1 MSEQTDTPTINTLG
15 FSEWSAENDY
25 ADPLE
30 RRLKFGDYIR
40 EELIKADAYT
50 SDAEI
55 GIRQGLAET
64 LREDGL
70 LEADGS
76 NAEELEQR
84 MADIQRGKTFDQL
97 ARTFQQN
104 LSERGEDKKA
114 LDDYF
119 SAAVESP
126 SPEYA
131 EELQPLREKAGEVVD
146 RNRDQLLRVKVDAG
160 ELPMARLSNGQ
171 LLVGDAAAKMD
182 LVDALKASAE
192 GGVTMGDA
200 LAAQAQLDTPDGFTI
215 PLYRIQRL
223 AQAQRLLEVERKQ
236 NKDFDIQLDGLSTE
250 AAQSEYSTMDWL
262 EKKADDVGRGI
273 SNFFGRIMGQG
284 EAIDKAEARREA
296 VDEARGSNIRQI
308 ASKYALK
315 FDMRPDDMELA
326 IEQMVL
332 ENAVN
337 KQMFEF
343 HDEDDP
349 DVGKN
354 LRLGGYGLPIL
365 SPQALVN
372 KDVFDKTIAA
382 NPELSGEVKTML
394 NKQRVAHLRSEFTS
408 LDKFLSDSNVSD
420 EWNTAL
426 IAGRTAG
433 VEDYKILEGFVADK
447 DNYNEFAE
455 RAAGIGM
462 SFVNGVGQLFAAVPA
477 AFGFEPAKDYL
488 ASVSQKNADR
498 RQLAAVF
505 GEEFGLLQDAAE
517 TAFPMLIDVGAT
529 VLLAAATAPAGGAG
543 GVAYASLKAGGTAT
557 ASMTAKGMFKSI
569 TSNVFRKTGAKS
581 TADQA
586 EDLLEASLIKGTKEG
601 AVDILNAYNSK
612 LSAHLG
618 NLPAIFLPAAT
629 RSGSAT
635 YGAVYNQLKQDPSV
649 SEEDAHD
656 RALGAMLMA
665 GTFTGVLTASFST
678 IGRGGM
684 EDALLKGLSYKQMKT
699 VAQSVTG
706 KLDGDLLSAAEIA
719 IKKTMKKYAFG
730 GAKGLAKNVFD
741 EGIEES
747 IDEFVNGLITDAA
760 LHEDTPM
767 LERLQQT
774 WHAFV
779 LGGIMGG
786 SVPLVQKGFRALQ
799 PDVLRQREM
808 SSFYDD
814 ILEEM
819 STDLTESGAPITAE
833 VVNAIVSDMRRKDA
847 RASVVPTAEE
857 QAALIGRPEPEATED
872 ETQLPSGITPDRE
885 LAALY
890 EQDYLQTEERQREED
905 LTPDPEM
912 EALLG
917 EKVNPDSVAKATA
930 EVLAENVPVTEGAD
944 PTTLEAKGSLMQQLE
959 LPLQESSSVENA
971 DHQAIRGL
979 MQRRRAK
986 ADAPVSRPVAPKQ
999 TIIDPARAEEA
1010 EAIEAGFRQ
1019 SVEQINKAEALYK
1032 KMDKQVAAAEVA
1044 GESPVRRALEQ
1055 RVREGKAVS
1064 PEQATELRGDA
1075 FKDRVLAL
1083 KELKVERK
1091 LDSPDRELAALY
1103 EQDYLQT
1110 EERQREEDFYDN
1122 FGPEDLETGA
1132 TRQNNT
1138 VAIDNIIR
1146 SGFPQILTLD
1156 KFKRLGIPFNQD
1168 TRSAVFLREANHQIQ
1183 RQISEAYP
1191 KIPVTRP
1198 EGGYALDSAYGQG
1211 KVFIDRFG
1219 RGQFNNDPLTM
1230 LSLLETGAPIVV
1242 DPAQLD
1248 SPTLNP
1254 AFRFTQVGETT
1265 VVSNIM
1271 VPESGGLVS
1280 ALTPTDHALLLQPD
1294 YSRVVDLVER
1304 VNAIRS
1310 EGFWKPDVMI
1320 DSPFE
1325 PNTQMTAQEAL
1336 TQLEEG
1342 VDRFIVPTTG
1352 ELSPDFA
1359 ETAQVELRL
1368 RAQEALFN
1376 GDSISLPAIGREVA
1390 DTYMAEQKARLKHTR
1405 ESFASTVSVNGSAE
1419 LEAAPDFNAIS
1430 ESEDTYTP
1438 FPENAPPPFSESGI
1452 VNMLNE
1458 AQSDAVAAIDADPR
1472 LRQSVVNLLQN
1483 EVFESSTADF
1493 NRHTGKQ
1500 LLNFVVHWMAQGN
1513 NRANRA
1519 SLEFQKAL
1527 RTNNFE
1533 MGAPLR
1539 QAFQLMG
1546 LSSASV
1552 EGTPKTD
1559 AAYRAFLRQKIS
1571 ILKGG
1576 AEPSDTEVFAFH
1588 NYVRRSVGALLLRSQ
1603 PSGMS
1608 KAHDRMVN
1616 RQAIAALGLKDGDS
1630 ESIIEALRRIVGVS
1644 DRAQKEYDSH
1654 LVSIAQL
1661 LLQSPDFIRSIE
1673 LSIDETSLNY
1683 AGKFDTLSDG
1693 TPTISINIT
1702 GSNPRGV
1709 ADTLLHELIHA
1720 YVTGVTRK
1728 PADQQTRQESAAIS
1742 LLEGVVNDLRAD
1754 FKEISA
1760 QNITPAVFSQRAVPK
1775 MMGNNRAYE
1784 FHDSRVYDA
1793 LANVDEFVAHF
1804 LTSTDF
1810 QALVKNMLE
1819 VRNAPAPWSR
1829 FEQIVAAIRSF
1840 FLGANPEFDAAFSA
1854 VLDLSHSS
1862 VLAAG
1867 PRRRSRRK
1875 LISVEEFLNL
1885 PNKESRTAKDFIAD
1899 SVFPTDPATNN
1910 TTAKEPVTTDAI
1922 VGKIAE
1928 DVSRSQQEAVRFSS
1942 GVQAANG
1949 VEADQRGQEAVE
1961 RIISFI
1967 RNRVVPP
1974 EMRVEVDINHPSL
1987 ASVNSE
1993 TGVMVVNP
2001 NKMAALLG
2009 DLQRRNGGRP
2019 PSMRNQMN
2027 MVAVV
2032 INEEVAHASS
2042 IATLT
2047 RAERDEIINGMT
2059 FADAEEAMSNY
2070 GDEGNVANRERLLEG
2085 WRNGD
2090 VDAQREIMEEYLRQY
2105 AQKVSNGFSTEEEV
2119 AFLRRNP
2126 NLVQTLIRYFQRF
2139 LKKLGYYKSRRN
2151 ISPQLRTAVD
2161 RVVNEVRALEA
2172 GFRHTSNFRPFDAN
2186 NPDSVI
2192 EQFRKQANMNKPIER
2207 PDEPME
2213 AEPALASGIMVG
2225 QAQVPADAGEVIDA
2239 RDWTKVGRQ
2248 LGSNMGG
2255 VYEDGEGNK
2264 FYFKESKSP
2273 EHARNE
2279 VLATILY
2286 ETAGA
2291 NILPIRL
2298 ATGKNAAGEDVLG
2311 TASEWREDFTDF
2323 DPQDPAM
2330 RKLAY
2335 DDFAVHAWLANWD
2348 VVGLVYDNLMVD
2360 GEGNVVHVDTGGA
2373 LEFRAQGEPK
2383 GGAWNEE
2390 GSEFATLRVM
2400 GQAGEVFGGMST
2412 TDLQNSANELR
2423 KMSDDVI
2430 RSAVERVM
2438 GAGAD
2443 GTDMVN
2449 TLIARRDNILNVAFG
2464 EGQFVSSGITAGRDV
2479 QQQAGIT
2486 AEVDAE
2492 YMAAVERGDTGTAQR
2507 MVDEATKAA
2516 GYPERGAR
2524 AGVYRDGKPLLPS
2537 QRGLL
2542 GVGYY
2547 AVLDGTKEDVREFAG
2562 PIDANVRDDKSLESR
2577 VDNIALDLGS
2587 NPLFFDST
2595 QGINI
2600 YIRENGLTD
2609 AYNAWAAYQETINA
2623 AYKKIGVDRP
2633 DSLEARRGSGFFRVS
2648 EEELAQLEKEMR
2660 DEGASEERIRER
2672 LEFEKGI
2679 KNYASTRPDA
2689 SYLLESGFATAIIV
2703 DHSKSD
2709 GERDFKEVIVA
2720 NPNQIKSAEPV
2731 TRDADGN
2738 VIPLSQRFDTTQESI
2753 LRSGIT
2759 VGDFDF
2765 DGDFPEG
2772 LEYDRFED
2780 GRFRG
2785 APLRKFQAGMLSEGE
2800 KPSEKPLTEKEVEE
2814 LEERLK
2820 KLTVEGEV
2828 GRYWYEDAAK
2838 KILEITNGNVVEA
2851 EKLIALLA
2859 IYSPQTGVEV
2869 NTYFA
2874 IRGYEQHANNVSRK
2888 DYKVKTAVQDNKARA
2903 VLYDNKDW
2911 VGRKTDNFYKNIMF
2925 HIVQEATPEQLK
2937 AMRIDTAFLED
2948 IQQPVTVDMWVYR
2961 ALGYDTIG
2969 LTDKEGKGPFGF
2981 SEKMINRITYSLNQN
2996 LAEGEPRYEA
3006 HQVQAMIWTAIKAR
3020 SEDKAVKK
3028 KTEAESIA
3036 AGDLVRRGPER
3047 IFTKRK
3053 VTKMVKGEKKEIMS
3067 DAPSERDHQRRWTE
3081 NALAATGVD
3090 FVEAARSFDYF
3101 VNTMGML
3108 ATWEVIAST
3117 ETEVGKRLAAMSFDE
3132 KRSFTTQAMELIV
3145 DPTTGEDLLAKELGI
3160 AISTAEISTGGY
3172 AGGVTPNVL
3181 STLYPNKP
3189 AGTYDDD
3196 AIRAYARGLQYIFM
3210 QDAVPWAR
3218 FIKKTKQDVHY
3229 RVVNKDTG
3237 AIRKFDTQEKAEEY
3251 AADIGKEKVVYKV
3264 KNQNGKVLRNFKTRE
3279 EADTFAANK
3288 AEYSVERVATT
3299 KGEFVVEGNE
3309 QSEGVK
3315 LEFAN
3320 DLNAQD
3326 LQDIQER
3333 LGKIHPDYG
3342 FTQVSANEI
3351 IVVNYK
3357 MDYNNMLPVL
3367 TDKEWN
3373 AKIIGEFGN
3382 ETTQEYFT
3390 TVGEYGYHDWGSDPE
3405 GASILET
3412 SPRFTPDVQTWVRG
3426 RRQGFQQIAPQPEE
3440 GRLASGITLDDLTED
3455 YGFASEAMRR
3465 VFEPRR
3471 DRLRIR
3477 TDVERDESPAIQL
3490 TGFPE
3495 GKTFLDVIKKA
3506 PQRQQEARKDVGNVP
3521 LRLRAIDREF
3531 FALEQGRKQA
3541 PTAEERIE
3549 LSEKQ
3554 RALMLEVATL
3564 KGYSPSLYHG
3574 TARKLSV
3581 QALLAKYGISHIT
3594 ADGEPVMRERGYARV
3609 IPDGLLENLSEFAEE
3624 NSFAHRYPFEV
3635 YRGATG
3641 EHYTPKTGL
3650 MFFTP
3655 RDYSARSFAAMKK
3668 GHLESEALD
3677 RMTGKGV
3684 FLPHEEIVLPTFIK
3698 ADKIFDPRE
3707 DWEQVADILNR
3718 LKAEGRLGTL
3728 AYSPITPRGVSPADP
3743 VPFHLP
3749 SKAEIKR
3756 DDVAAQHA
3764 EDYYRMVNGKW
3775 DWWEKP
3781 EVIDA
3786 VFDMG
3791 YDAILLS
3798 EYASEG
3804 RVDPDDTFNIAVRD
3818 PSKVKTAH
3826 TRTYDKDGNLIPLS
3840 KRFDEGKDAHMYS
3853 GITTEFGHKET
3864 DSLTAEQAKELKE
3877 IQEEYDSIL
3886 NEYRGILSSDPRI
3899 RNASTNAKE
3908 SAQIKTILTQT
3919 EEVQK
3924 GYLYEFLGKEFEGF
3938 GFSPDL
3944 EAFGDAPDMSV
3955 PQMVADQITKRLQP
3969 LVDRAAELT
3978 GWSRRNMYHGTSVA
3992 KDRRPQFDMFDAS
4005 RSDFAGKFGLT
4016 FFSPKVIK
4024 AEEFIQMQETGVYG
4038 HAVIP
4043 VVAKDEMSVF
4053 DPRVNWEEF
4062 IDDMGVAFAREYF
4075 GPNAEYATD
4084 AEVLRDYRDTK
4095 SSYGDVGEVFSESIL
4110 DKIKRGYWLYWEKPE
4125 LVDIIMSKYD
4135 GMLVTEVGGGNRML
4149 PEYAGDDGLPKD
4161 EHMNLAIRNPNLV
4174 KSVAPITLDSKGEIV
4189 PLSDRFNPDS
4199 PKYIHSGI
4207 TFGDASDLP
4216 SEFNSEGVDYSQ
4228 FIEVLEM
4235 PFIEKGPFQ
4244 KVKGTWRKL
4253 FKGETDPTVQ
4263 RYVRQR
4269 DSFLRTSDKI
4279 VDEYHSKYKSALEK
4293 DFPNPDDIPWD
4304 DIQAATGTTDNIDP
4318 DPDNVLL
4325 DARNKVKDAA
4335 HAQYQADLAAEY
4347 AKHKQA
4353 EDAEIVNIDATE
4365 PDPDKRKP
4373 LYKAAADARRA
4384 KQEASKTALG
4394 ITKEAAYEQAQKDY
4408 EADKA
4413 KAFDTKKADMI
4424 KDRNEAF
4431 DRLRS
4436 TAPSLFPVLLDL
4448 RRLTDE
4454 LSAKAKKLFGVF
4466 SKKDLSVKF
4475 DNNMGL
4481 YVTRRY
4487 HMFSDTDYVERILT
4501 SEEVGDKAVRDAAI
4515 DFMRDQFITFEYDRH
4530 RRAGLSDADA
4540 QAAAEAEY
4548 DSREEGTQSLGYQ
4561 MARDFLQ
4568 SFDTESGAVD
4578 FASAFDLAGKPASL
4592 PSRMSDSLKAL
4603 TKNLEGRAE
4612 IPKPLADLM
4621 GANNVP
4627 EDSIDSLLYTLGT
4640 VSKISAHQSFLN
4652 AMREQ
4657 GEQGGWLMTSQ
4668 QIKEARKKAKS
4679 KEEFDLLASMKPI
4692 VSSGADSG
4700 LNPLA
4705 GMYATPEVQESIR
4718 PMFQQT
4724 VREPN
4729 DASSRALHNAM
4740 TYAQKA
4746 TGSAMAFKTLGS
4758 IGFYLRNMLSN
4769 VLFFGPAQGYWSAG
4783 KSLYSGN
4790 PTEGTGMSAL
4800 MATRRAWT
4808 GNTAPTS
4815 AYLRELE
4822 ALGVF
4827 GDEVRSEIMLKLM
4840 RGEETFSSLEAQL
4853 QSLNKKAS
4861 NANPASKVWREA
4873 HNKAARLGSAMD
4885 SFYKIGYFEHELAV
4899 IEEAAKADPKGR
4911 YGQMSDMQRKQHA
4924 ADIISATAQSYSR
4937 ALPVI
4942 KKISGSGFGL
4952 LFAPFIRFTAEVP
4965 RIAVNTFT
4973 LARKEMKDS
4982 NPVIKARGRRRMT
4995 GFSAVAIFSTAVPA
5009 MLQKLLS
5016 DMGEDEDEA
5025 FRMSLPP
5032 YLRNHTF
5039 YYFKGDS
5046 AIAKAARK
5054 LAGGKEGDL
5063 TTFDL
5068 TYLNPFAVI
5077 ADPFLRGMEHLVR
5090 GEPMVAAEKIVT
5102 TAFLEPYLGD
5112 QILAGSIID
5121 VRENRNARSGRP
5133 IYEESDPL
5141 WLKASKMIGYV
5152 GKEAYGPR
5160 TPMKFY
5166 DAWRSAGG
5174 EVNKF
5179 ADSPFGII
5187 MSEFYPVRP
5196 RPNDPADQFSRVVYQ
5211 LRDEQRRVQ
5220 QRFNQLKQSKGMD
5233 ERSVK
5238 AIHRDI
5244 RKSRM
5249 RINSKLAQAMSGFN
5263 GLGVS
5268 NYDLYQQLRRA
5279 KYGDRRTKL
5288 LFAGFMENPVP
5299 STALVE
5305 ALSKT
5310 TQGQQ
5315 RLKWL
5320 MEEHSENPRFL
5331 KLDD

>member
-1 MSEQTDTPTINTLG
+1 MSEQTDTPTVNTLG
-15 FSEWSAENDY
+15 YSEWSASNVYD
-25 ADPLE
+25 DPLE
-30 RRLKFGDYIR
+30 SRLKFGDYIR
-40 EELIKADAYT
+40 EELIRADAYT
-50 SDAEI
+50 PDIET
-55 GIRQGLAET
+55 GLRQGFTELLQEDGILAE
-64 LREDGL
+64 DN
-70 LEADGS
+70 S
-76 NAEELEQR
+76 NAAEVEQR
-84 MADIQRGKTFDQL
+84 IADIQRGRTFDQL
-97 ARTFQQN
+97 ARSFQQSLATSEPDRQI
-104 LSERGEDKKA
+104 LS
-114 LDDYF
+114 DYL
-119 SAAVESP
+119 SASSVESP
-126 SPEYA
+126 SVEYT
-131 EELQPLREKAGEVVD
+131 EELQPLLNNATEVVNK
-146 RNRDQLLRVKVDAG
+146 NRDQLLRTKVDSG
-160 ELPMARLSNGQ
+160 ELPMAKLSNGQ
-171 LLVGDAAAKMD
+171 LIVGESAAQMELVE
-182 LVDALKASAE
+182 ALKASSE
-192 GGVTMGDA
+192 GGVGMGDA
-200 LAAQAQLDTPDGFTI
+200 MAAQAQLSTPDGFDI
-215 PLYRIQRL
+215 PLYRIQKV
-223 AQAQRLLEVERKQ
+223 AQASRLLAVERSE
-236 NKDFDIQLDGLSTE
+236 NEDFDIQLDGLSTE
-250 AAQSEYSTMDWL
+250 AAESEYSFMDWV
-262 EKKADDVGRGI
+262 EKKASDVGRGI
-273 SNFFGRIMGQG
+273 KNFFGSIMGQG
-284 EAIDKAEARREA
+284 EAIEKQEARREA
-296 VDEARGSNIRQI
+296 IDEARGTNIKQLG
-308 ASKYALK
+308 AKYALK
-315 FDMRPDDMELA
+315 FDMRPEDMELA

-337 KQMFEF
+337 KEMFEF
-343 HDEDDP
+343 HDLDD
-349 DVGKN
+349 DDIGKN
-354 LRLGGYGLPIL
+354 LRVGGYGLPVM
-365 SPQALVN
+365 SMQAMVN
-372 KDVFDKTIAA
+372 KDVFDKTLAA
-382 NPELSGEVKTML
+382 NPDLSEEVVNML
-394 NKQRVAHLRSEFTS
+394 NKQRIGVLQSEFTR

-420 EWNTAL
+420 SWNTAL
-426 IAGRTAG
+426 VSGRSAG
-433 VEDYKILEGFVADK
+433 VEDYKILEGFIADE

-462 SFVNGVGQLFAAVPA
+462 SFVNGVGQLFAAIPA
-477 AFGFEPAKDYL
+477 VFGFDPAKDYL
-488 ASVSQKNADR
+488 ASVSQANADR

-505 GEEFGLLQDAAE
+505 GEEFGFFQDAAE
-517 TAFPMLIDVGAT
+517 TAFPMLIDIAAT
-529 VLLAAATAPAGGAG
+529 TLLAAGTAPLGGAG

-557 ASMTAKGMFKSI
+557 ASMTAKGMVKAV
-569 TSNVFRKTGAKS
+569 TSSVFRKTGAKS
-581 TADQA
+581 AADQA
-586 EDLLEASLIKGTKEG
+586 EDLLAANLVKGSKEG

-612 LSAHLG
+612 LSSHLG

-635 YGAVYNQLKQDPSV
+635 YGAVYNQLKQNPDV
-649 SEEDAHD
+649 SPDEAHD

-665 GTFTGVLTASFST
+665 GTFTGLLTSAFST

-684 EDALLKGLSYKQMKT
+684 EDALLKGLSYKQMNRVGK
-699 VAQSVTG
+699 SITG
-706 KLDGDLLSAAEIA
+706 KLDGDLLSAAQIA
-719 IKKTMKKYAFG
+719 LKKTMKKYAFG
-730 GAKGLAKNVFD
+730 GVKGIAKGVID

-774 WHAFV
+774 FHAFA
-779 LGGIMGG
+779 LGGMMGG
-786 SVPLVQKGFRALQ
+786 SVPLVQRGLRSLQ
-799 PDVLRQREM
+799 PDVIRQREM

-814 ILEEM
+814 VLEQM

-833 VVNAIVSDMRRKDA
+833 VVDTIVSDMRRKDA

-857 QAALIGRPEPEATED
+857 QAALIGRAEPEATE
-872 ETQLPSGITPDRE
+872 EGTQLPSGI
-885 LAALY
+885 
-890 EQDYLQTEERQREED
+890 
-905 LTPDPEM
+905 TPDPEM

-917 EKVNPDSVAKATA
+917 EKVNPDSVAKALS
-930 EVLAENVPVTEGAD
+930 EVLAEDVPIAEGAD
-944 PTTLEAKGSLMQQLE
+944 PTTIEAKGNMLRQLE
-959 LPLQESSSVENA
+959 LPLRESSSIENA
-971 DHQAIRGL
+971 DHQAVRGL
-979 MQRRRAK
+979 MQKRRALIEGAQLGSEMRAQVTPPAK
-986 ADAPVSRPVAPKQ
+986 R
-999 TIIDPARAEEA
+999 TFIDPARAEEA
-1010 EAIEAGFRQ
+1010 AAIEQNFRNTILA
-1019 SVEQINKAEALYK
+1019 INEAEALYK
-1032 KMDKQVAAAEVA
+1032 KMEQQVAQSEVT
-1044 GESPVRRALEQ
+1044 GESSVRRALNK

-1064 PEQATELRGDA
+1064 PEQAVELRGEV

-1083 KELKVERK
+1083 KGLKIEKKVE
-1091 LDSPDRELAALY
+1091 LEEVTQSPEEIASIDSI
-1103 EQDYLQT
+1103 
-1110 EERQREEDFYDN
+1110 
-1122 FGPEDLETGA
+1122 
-1132 TRQNNT
+1132 
-1138 VAIDNIIR
+1138 ID
-1146 SGFPQILTLD
+1146 SGFPHVVSIAKLKKLNV
-1156 KFKRLGIPFNQD
+1156 PVNQRTTTD
-1168 TRSAVFLREANHQIQ
+1168 SFLSAAND
-1183 RQISEAYP
+1183 RISSEIKARFP
-1191 KIPVTRP
+1191 KIPVTKP
-1198 EGGYALDSAYGQG
+1198 EGGTALDVAYGEG
-1211 KVFIDRFG
+1211 KVFLDRFG
-1219 RGQFNNDPLTM
+1219 VGQFNNDPLTM

-1242 DPAQLD
+1242 EPDQLN

-1254 AFRFTQVGETT
+1254 AFKFFRVGDNI
-1265 VVSNIM
+1265 VVSDIV

-1280 ALTPTDHALLLQPD
+1280 ALTPADRVLALQPN
-1294 YSRVVDLVER
+1294 YTRLVGLVER
-1304 VNAIRS
+1304 VTAIRS
-1310 EGFWKPDVMI
+1310 EELSSPDELI
-1320 DSPFE
+1320 QSPFSPTE
-1325 PNTQMTAQEAL
+1325 KITRQDVLTRLENNESVAGFLIPNTGQ
-1336 TQLEEG
+1336 
-1342 VDRFIVPTTG
+1342 
-1352 ELSPDFA
+1352 LSPEFTESA
-1359 ETAQVELRL
+1359 LIELRL
-1368 RAQEALFN
+1368 RAQESLFN
-1376 GDSISLPAIGREVA
+1376 GDPISLPSLGREVA
-1390 DTYMAEQKARLKHTR
+1390 DTYMTEQKARLKHMR
-1405 ESFASTVSVNGSAE
+1405 ESFATTVSVNSVSA
-1419 LEAAPDFNAIS
+1419 LETDPDFNAVS
-1430 ESEDTYTP
+1430 ESEDTYTA
-1438 FPENAPPPFSESGI
+1438 FPENAPPPFNESGI
-1452 VNMLNE
+1452 ADMLKE
-1458 AQSDAVAAIDADPR
+1458 VQSNALAAIDADPS
-1472 LRQSVVNLLQN
+1472 LRQSFVNLVQN
-1483 EVFESSTADF
+1483 EVFESSTTDF
-1493 NRHTGKQ
+1493 NRTSSKQ
-1500 LLNFVVHWMAQGN
+1500 LFGFTLQWMAQGN
-1513 NRANRA
+1513 NRANA
-1519 SLEFQKAL
+1519 SSLAFQKAL
-1527 RTNNFE
+1527 REGQFE
-1533 MGAPLR
+1533 MGSPVREAL
-1539 QAFQLMG
+1539 QLMG
-1546 LSSASV
+1546 LSSTSV
-1552 EGTPKTD
+1552 EGSPKTNP
-1559 AAYRAFLRQKIS
+1559 AYRAFLKDKLRP
-1571 ILKGG
+1571 LKGG
-1576 AEPSDTEVFAFH
+1576 VTPSDAEVVSFH
-1588 NYVRRSVGALLLRSQ
+1588 NYVRRSVGALMLRSQ
-1603 PSGMS
+1603 QRNLG
-1608 KAHDRMVN
+1608 KGYIQAVN
-1616 RQAIAALGLKDGDS
+1616 KNGIAALGLKDGDS
-1630 ESIIEALRRIVGVS
+1630 ESIIEALRRIADVS

-1654 LVSIAQL
+1654 LVSIARL
-1661 LLQSPDFIRSIE
+1661 LLGSPDFIRRIE
-1673 LSIDETSLNY
+1673 LSIDETNLNY
-1683 AGKFDTLSDG
+1683 AGKFDNLADG
-1693 TPTISINIT
+1693 TPTISININ
-1702 GSNPRGV
+1702 GDNPRGV

-1728 PADQQTRQESAAIS
+1728 PADLQTEQEVRAID
-1742 LLEGVVNDLRAD
+1742 LLEGVITDIKSDFKKMSQQGTIFHLPTTIRQAD
-1754 FKEISA
+1754 FGVYK
-1760 QNITPAVFSQRAVPK
+1760 
-1775 MMGNNRAYE
+1775 Y
-1784 FHDSRVYDA
+1784 HDTRIYDA
-1793 LANVDEFVAHF
+1793 LSNVDEFVAHF

-1810 QALVKNMLE
+1810 QKFVKSILVT
-1819 VRNAPAPWSR
+1819 RNAPAEYSR
-1829 FEQIVAAIRSF
+1829 FEQIIAAIRKF
-1840 FLGANPEFDAAFSA
+1840 FRGASPEFDAAFSA

-1867 PRRRSRRK
+1867 ARRRSKRD
-1875 LISVEEFLNL
+1875 LIGVEEFLNL
-1885 PNKESRTAKDFIAD
+1885 PNKKSRTAKDFIAD

-1910 TTAKEPVTTDAI
+1910 TAAKEPVTADAI

-1928 DVSRSQQEAVRFSS
+1928 DVSRSQEEAVRLSS
-1942 GVQAANG
+1942 GLQAATG
-1949 VEADQRGQEAVE
+1949 VDVRAEQRGQQALE
-1961 RIISFI
+1961 RLISFV
-1967 RNRVVPP
+1967 RNRVAPP
-1974 EMRVEVDINHPSL
+1974 EMRVDVDLNHPTM

-1993 TGVMVVNP
+1993 TGTMVINP
-2001 NKMAALLG
+2001 TKLAALVK
-2009 DLQRRNGGRP
+2009 DLQNRNGGRP
-2019 PSMRNQMN
+2019 VSMRNQMN
-2027 MVAVV
+2027 AVAVV
-2032 INEEVAHASS
+2032 INEEVAHAASVAS
-2042 IATLT
+2042 LT
-2047 RAERDEIINGMT
+2047 RSEQQEIIDSMT
-2059 FADAEEAMSNY
+2059 FAEAEEAISNY
-2070 GDEGNVANRERLLEG
+2070 GDEGSEAKRASLRDGWQNGNR
-2085 WRNGD
+2085 
-2090 VDAQREIMEEYLRQY
+2090 DAQVEVMEEYLRQH
-2105 AQKVSNGFSTEEEV
+2105 AQKVTRGFSTEEEV
-2119 AFLRRNP
+2119 AFIRRNP
-2126 NLVQTLIRYFQRF
+2126 NVLQYVIRYFKRF
-2139 LKKLGYYKSRRN
+2139 LKKLGYYRARRD

-2172 GFRHTSNFRPFDAN
+2172 GFRHISNLKPFDPN
-2186 NPDSVI
+2186 NPESVI

-2207 PDEPME
+2207 ADEPKETERVMVD
-2213 AEPALASGIMVG
+2213 SGITV
-2225 QAQVPADAGEVIDA
+2225 QVPEDAGDVINA
-2239 RDWTKVGRQ
+2239 REWDKVGRQ

-2255 VYEDGEGNK
+2255 VYEDENGK
-2264 FYFKESKSP
+2264 KHYFKQSKTP

-2286 ETAGA
+2286 ETVGA
-2291 NILPIRL
+2291 DVLPIRL

-2323 DPQDPAM
+2323 DPEDPAM

-2373 LEFRAQGEPK
+2373 LKFRAQGEPK

-2400 GQAGEVFGGMST
+2400 GQAGEVFGDMST
-2412 TDLQNSANELR
+2412 ADLQNSANKLR
-2423 KMSDDVI
+2423 KMTDEVI
-2430 RSAVERVM
+2430 RSAVESVM
-2438 GAGAD
+2438 GVGVD
-2443 GTDMVN
+2443 STDMVN

-2464 EGQFVSSGITAGRDV
+2464 EGQFVSSGITATAGRDV

-2648 EEELAQLEKEMR
+2648 EEELAQAEKEMR

-2785 APLRKFQAGMLSEGE
+2785 APLRKFQTGMLSEGE
-2800 KPSEKPLTEKEVEE
+2800 KPSEDPLTEKEVEE

-2828 GRYWYEDAAK
+2828 GRFWYEDAAK
-2838 KILEITNGNVVEA
+2838 KILEITNGDVVEA

-2859 IYSPQTGVEV
+2859 IYSPQTGVQV

-3036 AGDLVRRGPER
+3036 AGDLVRRGQER

-3053 VTKMVKGEKKEIMS
+3053 VTKMVKGKKKEVMS

-3090 FVEAARSFDYF
+3090 FVEASRSFDYF
-3101 VNTMGML
+3101 VNSMGLL

-3117 ETEVGKRLAAMSFDE
+3117 KTEVGERLAAMSIDE
-3132 KRSFTTQAMELIV
+3132 KRSFTEQAMRLII

-3160 AISTAEISTGGY
+3160 ALSTAKISMGGY
-3172 AGGVTPNVL
+3172 QGGVTPNVL

-3189 AGTYDDD
+3189 KDVGGKETYDDD

-3218 FIKKTKQDVHY
+3218 FVKHTKQDVFY
-3229 RVVNKDTG
+3229 KISKRGTTSRGGARFETQEEAEKFAASENAKIDTG
-3237 AIRKFDTQEKAEEY
+3237 
-3251 AADIGKEKVVYKV
+3251 KVVKVEDGEGYQIQNKKGKPYKLRSKETKRMEETPV
-3264 KNQNGKVLRNFKTRE
+3264 FVPTVTEDPDLTEQQRIDKADKEAKEAAESFRRDNLMHIVGGNNQSHGVRL
-3279 EADTFAANK
+3279 TFAEDLTESK
-3288 AEYSVERVATT
+3288 EQEIQDFLSAT
-3299 KGEFVVEGNE
+3299 
-3309 QSEGVK
+3309 
-3315 LEFAN
+3315 
-3320 DLNAQD
+3320 
-3326 LQDIQER
+3326 
-3333 LGKIHPDYG
+3333 HPDLG
-3342 FTQVSANEI
+3342 FTKVGVNQI
-3351 IVVNYK
+3351 IIVNYK
-3357 MDYNNMLPVL
+3357 MDYMNMLPVL
-3367 TDKEWN
+3367 TDDTFTD
-3373 AKIIGEFGN
+3373 KIIEQY
-3382 ETTQEYFT
+3382 EQEAELEEIT
-3390 TVGEYGYHDWGSDPE
+3390 TVGEYGYHDWKTDKAGE
-3405 GASILET
+3405 GILT
-3412 SPRFTPDVQTWVRG
+3412 LSPRFGPDVQTWIRG
-3426 RRQGFQQIAPQPEE
+3426 RRERFQRIAPQPEE
-3440 GRLASGITLDDLTED
+3440 GRLASGITARMGDED

-3490 TGFPE
+3490 TGDSEEPS
-3495 GKTFLDVIKKA
+3495 FLDVIKKA

-3521 LRLRAIDREF
+3521 IRLRAIDREF
-3531 FALEQGRKQA
+3531 FALEQKRKQA

-3554 RALMLEVATL
+3554 RDLILEVATL

-3581 QALLAKYGISHIT
+3581 QALFAKYGISHIT
-3594 ADGEPVMRERGYARV
+3594 ADGDPVMNKGYSAQLV
-3609 IPDGLLENLSEFAEE
+3609 PDDLLDNIKEFVDEK
-3624 NSFAHRYPFEV
+3624 SFNHRYPFEV
-3635 YRGATG
+3635 YKGAVG
-3641 EHYTPKTGL
+3641 EHYTPATGL

-3655 RDYSARSFAAMKK
+3655 RDYSARSFATMKTDHMGSEDTSFYK
-3668 GHLESEALD
+3668 GSEYYE
-3677 RMTGKGV
+3677 
-3684 FLPHEEIVLPTFIK
+3684 PIVLPTFIK

-3718 LKAEGRLGTL
+3718 LKAEGRLGNL

-3749 SKAEIKR
+3749 PKAEIKR
-3756 DDVAAQHA
+3756 DDVAAQHS

-3791 YDAILLS
+3791 YDAILVS
-3798 EYASEG
+3798 EYASDK
-3804 RVDPDDTFNIAVRD
+3804 RVDPDSTFNIAVRD

-3826 TRTYDKDGNLIPLS
+3826 TKTYDKGGNIIPPS
-3840 KRFDEGKDAHMYS
+3840 KRFDEGKDAHMFS
-3853 GITTEFGHKET
+3853 GITTSFGQEEG
-3864 DSLTAEQAKELKE
+3864 DSLTGEQAKELKE

-3886 NEYRGILSSDPRI
+3886 NEYRGVLSSDPRI
-3899 RNASTNAKE
+3899 RNGSTNAKE
-3908 SAQIKTILTQT
+3908 AAQIKTILTQT
-3919 EEVQK
+3919 EEVQQ
-3924 GYLYEFLGKEFEGF
+3924 GYLYEFLGEEFEGF

-3992 KDRRPQFDMFDAS
+3992 KDKRPKFDTFDPS
-4005 RSDFAGKFGLT
+4005 KSDFAGKLGLT
-4016 FFSPKVIK
+4016 FFSPKVLK
-4024 AEEFIQMQETGVYG
+4024 AEEFIQMQETGIDG

-4084 AEVLRDYRDTK
+4084 AEVLKDYRDTR

-4110 DKIKRGYWLYWEKPE
+4110 NKIKRGYWLYWEKAE

-4199 PKYIHSGI
+4199 PKYIHSGVT
-4207 TFGDASDLP
+4207 TFGAASDLP

-4235 PFIEKGPFQ
+4235 PFIEKGGFQ
-4244 KVKGTWRKL
+4244 NVKGTFMKL

-4269 DSFLRTSDKI
+4269 DSFLRTSDKV
-4279 VDEYHSKYKSALEK
+4279 VDEYHTKYKAALKK
-4293 DFPNPDDIPWD
+4293 DFPNSADIPWD
-4304 DIQAATGTTDNIDP
+4304 TIQAATGTTDNIDP

-4335 HAQYQADLAAEY
+4335 HAQYQSDLATEY

-4353 EDAEIVNIDATE
+4353 EDAERVKIDAAE
-4365 PDPDKRKP
+4365 SDPDKRQK
-4373 LYKAAADARRA
+4373 LYSAAAKARKSKQESSKAALKA
-4384 KQEASKTALG
+4384 
-4394 ITKEAAYEQAQKDY
+4394 TKDAAYEKAQKDY
-4408 EADKA
+4408 EEDKA
-4413 KAFDTKKADMI
+4413 KSFDAKKADMI

-4431 DRLRS
+4431 DSLRES
-4436 TAPSLFPVLLDL
+4436 APNLFPVLLDL

-4454 LSAKAKKLFGVF
+4454 LSAKAKKLFGRF

-4487 HMFSDTDYVERILT
+4487 QMFSDTDYVERILT
-4501 SEEVGDKAVRDAAI
+4501 SEEDGARAVRDAAI
-4515 DFMRDQFITFEYDRH
+4515 DFMRDQYIKFEYDRF
-4530 RRAGLSDADA
+4530 RKDGRTDAEA
-4540 QAAAEAEY
+4540 QAAAEAKY
-4548 DSREEGTQSLGYQ
+4548 DSREEGSQSLGYK
-4561 MARDFLQ
+4561 MVHDFLN
-4568 SFDTESGAVD
+4568 SFDTETGAVD

-4592 PSRMSDSLKAL
+4592 PARMSDSLKAL

-4627 EDSIDSLLYTLGT
+4627 EDSIDSLLYTMGT
-4640 VSKISAHQSFLN
+4640 VSKIAAHQSFLN

-4657 GEQGGWLMTSQ
+4657 GQESGWLMTSTQ
-4668 QIKEARKKAKS
+4668 RNEALKKAKT
-4679 KEEFDLLASMKPI
+4679 KEEFDLINSMKPV

-4705 GMYATPEVQESIR
+4705 GMYATKEVIEDIR

-4724 VREPN
+4724 VRQAN
-4729 DASSRALHNAM
+4729 DASSRAIHNAV
-4740 TYAQKA
+4740 TFAQKA
-4746 TGSAMAFKTLGS
+4746 TGTAMAAKTLGS
-4758 IGFYLRNMLSN
+4758 VGFYLRNMLSN
-4769 VLFFGPAQGYWSAG
+4769 VLFFGPAQGYFGAA

-4790 PTEGTGMSAL
+4790 PHSGTGMSAA
-4800 MATRRAWT
+4800 MATGRAFR
-4808 GNTAPTS
+4808 GNSAQTS

-4827 GDEVRSEIMLKLM
+4827 GDEVRSEIMIKLM
-4840 RGEETFSSLEAQL
+4840 RGEETFESLEGKLAD
-4853 QSLNKKAS
+4853 LNKRAAKAKG
-4861 NANPASKVWREA
+4861 AKALASI
-4873 HNKAARLGSAMD
+4873 HNTAARLGSAMD

-4899 IEEAAKADPKGR
+4899 IEKAAEAEKGMPQKDR
-4911 YGQMSDMQRKQHA
+4911 KYSLMSDMQKKQAA
-4924 ADIISATAQSYSR
+4924 ADIVSATAQSYSR
-4937 ALPVI
+4937 AIPLV
-4942 KKISGSGFGL
+4942 KKISGSGVGL
-4952 LFAPFIRFTAEVP
+4952 VIAPFIRFTAEVP

-4982 NPVIKARGRRRMT
+4982 NPVIKSRGRRRMA
-4995 GFSAVAIFSTAVPA
+4995 GFGTVAVFSTAAPA
-5009 MLQKLLS
+5009 LLMRLLS
-5016 DMGEDEDEA
+5016 GMGEDEDEA
-5025 FRMSLPP
+5025 YRMSLPP

-5054 LAGGKEGDL
+5054 LSGGKEGDL

-5090 GEPMVAAEKIVT
+5090 GEPVTAAEKIIT

-5112 QILAGSIID
+5112 QILAGSIMD
-5121 VRENRNARSGRP
+5121 VKENRDARSGRP
-5133 IYEESDPL
+5133 IFEESDPL
-5141 WLKASKMIGYV
+5141 WRKMGKQMLYV
-5152 GKEAYGPR
+5152 GREAYGPR
-5160 TPMKFY
+5160 TPLKVMEAFQ
-5166 DAWRSAGG
+5166 SAGG
-5174 EVNKF
+5174 EVEKF

-5187 MSEFYPVRP
+5187 ASEFYPVRP
-5196 RPNDPADQFSRVVYQ
+5196 RANDPADQFSRVVYQ

-5220 QRFNQLKQSKGMD
+5220 ARFNKLKQSKGMG
-5233 ERSVK
+5233 EGSVRSVYK
-5238 AIHRDI
+5238 DVLE
-5244 RKSRM
+5244 SRM
-5249 RINSKLAQAMSGFN
+5249 RINQRMSQALRGFN
-5263 GLGVS
+5263 GLGVKNS
-5268 NYDLYQQLRRA
+5268 ELYSKLRAAR
-5279 KYGDRRTKL
+5279 YGDRRTKL

-5299 STALVE
+5299 TTDLVQS
-5305 ALSKT
+5305 LMRT

-5320 MEEHSENPRFL
+5320 MNEQSKNPRFL
-5331 KLDD
+5331 RLDD